1 MNLYT
6 AFLKYFWTVRVSR
19 EKKKTHDLSNNNN
32 NNKEIKDG

>member
-6 AFLKYFWTVRVSR
+6 AFLKYFWTVKGFER
-19 EKKKTHDLSNNNN
+19 EKKTHDLSNNNN